1 VKAIDPL
8 PCRSPR
14 ISAWFAA
21 YSRRYLRR
29 HFNAVRLSVSGWR
42 PVRLE
47 EPLIVTLN
55 HASWWDPLV
64 GLFMA
69 RRLFPGRSAY
79 GPIDAAALARY
90 RFFARLGFFGVEQGT
105 RRGAR
110 QFLRGSEAALRD
122 PLAMLWVT
130 PQGRFADVRQRPLHF
145 QPGLGHLA
153 MRLNR
158 AAVVPLVFEFVF
170 WEERLPEI
178 LVRLGEPIPIRAG
191 EAPAGNADTWTALFE
206 ARMAET
212 MDALAAEAV
221 RRDPAE
227 FEVLL
232 EGRRGVGGIYD
243 LWRRLR
249 ARLRGESFDPKHGRL

>member
-1 VKAIDPL
+1 VKTLDPL
-8 PCRSPR
+8 PRRAP
-14 ISAWFAA
+14 WLETLFAV

-29 HFNAVRLSVSGWR
+29 HFNAVRLSRTGGR
-42 PVRLE
+42 PTPPD

-64 GLFMA
+64 GLFLA
-69 RRLFPGRSAY
+69 RTLFPGRPVY

-90 RFFARLGFFGVEQGT
+90 RFFARLGFFGVEPGS

-110 QFLRGSEAALRD
+110 QFLRASEAALSL
-122 PLAMLWVT
+122 PTAMLWLT
-130 PQGRFADVRQRPLHF
+130 PQGRFADVRERPLRF
-145 QPGLGHLA
+145 QSGLGHLVT
-153 MRLNR
+153 RITR
-158 AAVVPLVFEFVF
+158 ATVVPLVFEYVF

-178 LVRLGEPIPIRAG
+178 LVRFGEPVPVRAG
-191 EAPAGNADTWTALFE
+191 NDPARDPAAWTALLE

-212 MDALAAEAV
+212 MDALATETV
-221 RRDPAE
+221 RRQPTE
-227 FEVLL
+227 FEILL

-249 ARLRGESFDPKHGRL
+249 ARWRGEAFDPKHGRL